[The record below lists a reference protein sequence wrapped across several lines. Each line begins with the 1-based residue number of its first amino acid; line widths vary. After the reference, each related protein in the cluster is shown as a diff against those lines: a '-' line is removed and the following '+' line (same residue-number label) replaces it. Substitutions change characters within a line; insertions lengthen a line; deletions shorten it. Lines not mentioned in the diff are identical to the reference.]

1 MLHSSTLVSSAVSSG
16 LLLVETITTRFGDI
30 VVDTGKS
37 ILFQRGLLGMPDKTN
52 FVLANFPSEKMEQ
65 FKLLQSLDDTSLSF
79 ITLPLDLQNPII
91 AADDLRSAGH
101 EMQITEAHMA
111 ILLVVSVHRSPDQ
124 VRLSVNAR
132 APLLLD
138 ASRKTGVQYVIPR
151 EIYKIQHM
159 L

>member
-16 LLLVETITTRFGDI
+16 LLLMETIATRFGDI
-30 VVDTGKS
+30 AVDTSKT

-52 FVLANFPSEKMEQ
+52 FVLANFPSDKMEQ

-79 ITLPLDLQNPII
+79 ITLPLDIQNPII
-91 AADDLRSAGH
+91 AADDLRGAAH
-101 EMQITEAHMA
+101 EMQIAETQLAVV
-111 ILLVVSVHRSPDQ
+111 LVVSVHRSPDQ

-138 ASRKTGVQYVIPR
+138 ASRRTGVQYVIPR